1 MYRKME
7 DFLKDYESLINNTT
21 KMFEKLTDQNI
32 NQAIIDGHRTL
43 GQIAWHIVTTI
54 PEMMNRTGL
63 AVSSIEHEAP
73 PPNTAVEIINGYKT
87 VAEQLNSELKSKW
100 NDQTL
105 EQMDDMYGQQ
115 WPRMMTLKILIHH
128 EIHHRGQMT
137 ILLRQANQSVPGVVG
152 PSKEEWSQWGMEPP
166 AY

>member
-73 PPNTAVEIINGYKT
+73 PPNT
-87 VAEQLNSELKSKW
+87 L
-100 NDQTL
+100 
-105 EQMDDMYGQQ
+105 
-115 WPRMMTLKILIHH
+115 
-128 EIHHRGQMT
+128 
-137 ILLRQANQSVPGVVG
+137 
-152 PSKEEWSQWGMEPP
+152 
-166 AY
+166 

>member
-1 MYRKME
+1 
-7 DFLKDYESLINNTT
+7 
-21 KMFEKLTDQNI
+21 
-32 NQAIIDGHRTL
+32 
-43 GQIAWHIVTTI
+43 
-54 PEMMNRTGL
+54 
-63 AVSSIEHEAP
+63 
-73 PPNTAVEIINGYKT
+73 
-87 VAEQLNSELKSKW
+87 
-100 NDQTL
+100 
-105 EQMDDMYGQQ
+105 MYGQQ